1 MLVSLCVCVCV
12 STVSQI
18 TTCVITSDLAY
29 CSRQGYGYCEGKAK
43 LGAILWATV
52 IVSRDYPPS
61 ARQQQ
66 HPPLL
71 HRRQAAFT
79 SVHISQFTG

>member
-1 MLVSLCVCVCV
+1 MLVCVCV
-12 STVSQI
+12 HSEPNNNM
-18 TTCVITSDLAY
+18 CVITSDLAH

-43 LGAILWATV
+43 LGAILSATV

-66 HPPLL
+66 HPPQL

-79 SVHISQFTG
+79 SFHISQFTG